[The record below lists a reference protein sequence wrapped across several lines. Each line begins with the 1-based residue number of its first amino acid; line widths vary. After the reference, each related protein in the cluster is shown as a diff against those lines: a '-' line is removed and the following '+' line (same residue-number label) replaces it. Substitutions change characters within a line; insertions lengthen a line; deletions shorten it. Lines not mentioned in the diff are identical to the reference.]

1 MVYLNNEETKQQL
14 LLMLKETI
22 DFLDANDI
30 RYSITSGTMLGAV
43 RHQGFIP
50 WDDDIDIGILRP
62 DYDRMVEILK
72 EKKQIGQLEAIGFE
86 LGNSLFPFVKIVNPD
101 IYVKEEGTRAT
112 QRLWID
118 IFPFDGMGKSVFRIK
133 LLNTT
138 VRPILKKLLWFANS
152 EYYMSHPRN
161 CRHIIWNY
169 FWYGI
174 SKLCSPEFFIR
185 LLIRNCSGIK
195 VSDSIYVEDSTWGTK
210 AVPKEV
216 FDEMREYRFETM
228 TVKGFKDYD
237 TYLKCIYGDYMTL
250 PPEEKRVN
258 HGIKP
263 WRVNDYEK

>member
-1 MVYLNNEETKQQL
+1 
-14 LLMLKETI
+14 
-22 DFLDANDI
+22 
-30 RYSITSGTMLGAV
+30 
-43 RHQGFIP
+43 
-50 WDDDIDIGILRP
+50 
-62 DYDRMVEILK
+62 MVEIFK
-72 EKKQIGQLEAIGFE
+72 EKNQIGQLEAIGFE
-86 LGNSLFPFVKIVNPD
+86 LGNSVFPFVKIVNPD
-101 IYVKEEGTRAT
+101 IYVKEEGTRDT

-152 EYYMSHPRN
+152 QYYTSHPRN

-263 WRVNDYEK
+263 WRVNNYEK

>member
-1 MVYLNNEETKQQL
+1 
-14 LLMLKETI
+14 
-22 DFLDANDI
+22 
-30 RYSITSGTMLGAV
+30 MLGAV

-101 IYVKEEGTRAT
+101 IYVKEEGTRDT

-152 EYYMSHPRN
+152 QYYMSHPRN

-174 SKLCSPEFFIR
+174 SKLCSPEFLSDC
-185 LLIRNCSGIK
+185 LLEIVPGLRCQIPYTLRIVRGGRK
-195 VSDSIYVEDSTWGTK
+195 LFRRKYLTKCESIG
-210 AVPKEV
+210 
-216 FDEMREYRFETM
+216 
-228 TVKGFKDYD
+228 
-237 TYLKCIYGDYMTL
+237 LK
-250 PPEEKRVN
+250 R
-258 HGIKP
+258 
-263 WRVNDYEK
+263 